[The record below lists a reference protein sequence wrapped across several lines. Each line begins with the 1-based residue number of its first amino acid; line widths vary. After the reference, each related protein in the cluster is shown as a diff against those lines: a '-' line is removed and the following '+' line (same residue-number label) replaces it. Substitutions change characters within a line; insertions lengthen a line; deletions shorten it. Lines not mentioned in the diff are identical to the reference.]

1 MISQSVSL
9 KRFLLLSTGPWYPFM
24 SWPFGCLIVLLYFV
38 FQIYGTVWSSW
49 NTFFCSLILDSLVI
63 WPCWLILNSL
73 RHSSLP
79 SFCDATLTYFYL
91 TSVTV
96 FSLPPPQILLPFFL
110 YFARV
115 LDITSEIF
123 HSLYILG
130 KLFQILASVTFQI
143 FVFSWSLYLYLQIPI
158 RHFHLD

>member
-9 KRFLLLSTGPWYPFM
+9 KRFFLLSTGPWYPFM
-24 SWPFGCLIVLLYFV
+24 FWPFGCLIVLLYFV

-91 TSVTV
+91 ITSVTI
-96 FSLPPPQILLPFFL
+96 FSSSSPGSFTIFPLFCQGSGHNLWDLSFSVRFGETFPNPGFS
-110 YFARV
+110 YFPNLCV
-115 LDITSEIF
+115 
-123 HSLYILG
+123 
-130 KLFQILASVTFQI
+130 
-143 FVFSWSLYLYLQIPI
+143 
-158 RHFHLD
+158 